1 MINVPHPY
9 DDFYRDP
16 LLFLMLWCSCVFIP
30 LLLINDI
37 DNERINSINESNADT
52 DFQISL
58 VNLHNPLN
66 DKLIM
71 TQILVQTKQNEE
83 HQYQNDQIKQ
93 QKLLEVSCTL
103 D

>member
-1 MINVPHPY
+1 MQI
-9 DDFYRDP
+9 
-16 LLFLMLWCSCVFIP
+16 
-30 LLLINDI
+30 LI
-37 DNERINSINESNADT
+37 
-52 DFQISL
+52 FKFPF

-71 TQILVQTKQNEE
+71 TQILVQTKQTEE
-83 HQYQNDQIKQ
+83 HQNQNDQIKQ

>member
-1 MINVPHPY
+1 MNQMQI
-9 DDFYRDP
+9 
-16 LLFLMLWCSCVFIP
+16 
-30 LLLINDI
+30 LI
-37 DNERINSINESNADT
+37 
-52 DFQISL
+52 FKFPF

-93 QKLLEVSCTL
+93 QKLLEVS
-103 D
+103 